1 MTPDEIARG
10 LSPAQEMEQ
19 RRFEWEV
26 EKLREHQK
34 KLRETELLWM
44 ERYGGIRESLKG
56 TES

>member
-1 MTPDEIARG
+1 MTPDSIARG

-44 ERYGGIRESLKG
+44 ERYGGIREALKG
-56 TES
+56 ME